1 MMMPNFITKIE
12 IGRAENRIDYL
23 KRVNK
28 GLRASRAEYKR
39 LWKKTP
45 KEERW
50 NAQGIGELF
59 RKHYTPKHAFESD
72 IPYELEK
79 PYQATHFI
87 KKYKAEIKRKQK
99 EISKLKKVI

>member
-1 MMMPNFITKIE
+1 MNFITKIE
-12 IGRAENRIDYL
+12 IGRVENRIDYL
-23 KRVNK
+23 KRVNEGFK
-28 GLRASRAEYKR
+28 ASIKEYKK
-39 LWKKTP
+39 LWRKTP

-50 NAQGIGELF
+50 QAKGIGELF
-59 RKHYTPKHAFESD
+59 RKHYTPKHGFEPD
-72 IPYELEK
+72 LPYELEK